1 MCVCGRALGCICVK
15 LALGTDYDLEA
26 GSDTDRYRERAGLRL
41 AELGVTEEAH
51 RLSLAVRVLDMALQR
66 DPSSRSSAAQLEQA
80 LAAAIS
86 PNRFLELV
94 RGLGLRELRE
104 APELRDDLPR
114 LERVDKLNKVATPV
128 FAPYASYCRYT
139 MWCALYHTIQ

>member
-1 MCVCGRALGCICVK
+1 MPSDISSADGGPDAYRARASAA
-15 LALGTDYDLEA
+15 LAA
-26 GSDTDRYRERAGLRL
+26 
-41 AELGVTEEAH
+41 LGVTEEAH
-51 RLSLAVRVLDMALQR
+51 RLSLAVRVLDMVLQR

-128 FAPYASYCRYT
+128 LALYASYGRYT
-139 MWCALYHTIQ
+139 KWCALYHTIQ